1 MAVNDDL
8 LNPWE
13 DEVEFTPEEAE
24 NLPGGGE
31 VVFTPDETDA
41 DVIFSPEETGYLAES
56 AYDDV
61 EDIDV
66 QFTPDESEGIDFS
79 FEPMQFDDVVGQDA
93 FPPADW
99 MGPVEMATPER
110 DTDMVGAQT
119 MPWEPIEQYVNI
131 PLGQAFTPERDT
143 DMVGPDVLESPGA
156 AIAAARGLPEEQEE
170 FDPYE
175 GLPLAEEENLL
186 PIERDTMEAI
196 PGQSRAEGLPVS
208 DLDKALWRPTTMQG
222 VRETAAQRAMQKA
235 QTAQYGA
242 GRFKDEIDAKRIEDQ
257 KNLADYQQTQL
268 DIQKETRKLIKEAE
282 MIRKR
287 SPDPNNWFKT
297 DGALKA
303 VATGLAAIGG
313 GVLAAIHGGPNQG
326 LAAIDAE
333 IERDFQAQ
341 LVDIQNA
348 RTGIDD
354 RRGIL
359 HDMATLSDSMYR
371 TKTAA
376 SLAFWQDTKERILA
390 EMATLDPRGSQ
401 FLDMTEAVQTI
412 DMMMASKAAEAGRF
426 HIEQEQKRLDREQ
439 RERDS
444 RRDYAASIAGT
455 KVTQRGQD
463 LDYDKELIKLEAQKE
478 AVMLDLAAKGKM
490 AEAQDA
496 AKNLLPN
503 VYALSPDG
511 KSKYKVY
518 APEGMAEGLKSELI
532 NRMAARDLLHT
543 AIQEA
548 KNTRKIEGFEFWDVK
563 QKAQLTEI
571 INEWGRLKD
580 KKQMTVQEIQGGLAA
595 AGKPGEGWFL
605 DELRRDPEA
614 LDMLADI
621 ADRTVLKDLKFKVRG
636 GLYEGMNFGFVQE
649 PPLKEVQGAKD
660 LPVFLES
667 GDIASKAYVPKI
679 SPKKPLDKEL
689 ERLDVASHAVWNH
702 ENNWARA
709 QAVGTLDKNFA
720 KTKGHAL
727 PHLERALVDPNSSMV
742 RGRAADALARHGTAK
757 SVGLLRDLAENDK
770 DPQVRAKA
778 ARAIVILEAKPE
790 VQRVLKEDAA
800 AAKAKEK
807 EILQFETPPN
817 YSLGYEEAAGVKASG
832 SRLSV
837 EELEKKRN
845 EREKRFPKVLK

>member
-1 MAVNDDL
+1 MAINDDL

-24 NLPGGGE
+24 NLPGEGE
-31 VVFTPDETDA
+31 VVFSPDETDA

-56 AYDDV
+56 TYDDV
-61 EDIDV
+61 DDVDV
-66 QFTPDESEGIDFS
+66 QFTPEESEGIDFS

-93 FPPADW
+93 FPPSDW
-99 MGPVEMATPER
+99 MGPAEMATPER

-119 MPWEPIEQYVNI
+119 MPWEPIEQYINI
-131 PLGQAFTPERDT
+131 PLGQTFTPEKDT

-156 AIAAARGLPEEQEE
+156 AIAAVRGLPEEQEE

-186 PIERDTMEAI
+186 PIERDTMEAV

-208 DLDKALWRPTTMQG
+208 DLDKALWRPTTTQG

-268 DIQKETRKLIKEAE
+268 DIQKETRKLLKEAE

-439 RERDS
+439 RDRDS

-463 LDYDKELIKLEAQKE
+463 MTYDAKLIELEAQKQ
-478 AVMLDLAAKGKM
+478 AVAADLAAKGKL
-490 AEAQDA
+490 AESQDA

-503 VYALSPDG
+503 VYAFNPKEPG
-511 KSKYKVY
+511 KKFRVY
-518 APEGMAEGLKSELI
+518 GPEGQSEALRTELI
-532 NRMAARDLLHT
+532 NRMASREL
-543 AIQEA
+543 IQRGIKQLREV
-548 KNTRKIEGFEFWDVK
+548 RKIEGFELWDAK
-563 QKAQLTEI
+563 QKSILTDV

-580 KKQMTVQEIQGGLAA
+580 KKQMTVQEIEGGMAA
-595 AGKPGEGWFL
+595 TGRPGTGWFL
-605 DELRRDPEA
+605 DELRRDDTA
-614 LDMLADI
+614 LDRLSDI
-621 ADRTVLKDLKFKVRG
+621 ADVTVLKDLKYKARG
-636 GLYEGMNFGFVQE
+636 GLYEGMNFGFIQE
-649 PPLKEVQGAKD
+649 QELEKDEGAED

-667 GDIASKAYVPKI
+667 GEVSSKAYVPEL
-679 SPKKPLDKEL
+679 SAKKDLQRQL
-689 ERLDVASHAVWNH
+689 ERLDVASHEVWSN
-702 ENNWARA
+702 ENNWVRK
-709 QAVGTLDKNFA
+709 QSVLTLDKNFA
-720 KTKGHAL
+720 KTKGRAL
-727 PHLERALVDPNSSMV
+727 PHLERALADPNSPMV
-742 RGRAADALARHGTAK
+742 RGVAADALARHGDVDSYRA
-757 SVGLLRDLAENDK
+757 LLQVAENDS
-770 DPQVRAKA
+770 DPTVRKRA
-778 ARAIVILEAKPE
+778 ARAAVVLQTKPE
-790 VQRVLKEDAA
+790 IQKRLKEDAA
-800 AAKAKEK
+800 VKPEP
-807 EILQFETPPN
+807 INLETPPN
-817 YSLGYEEAAGVKASG
+817 YSLGYDEAVGVKASG

-837 EELEKKRN
+837 EELEKRRN
-845 EREKRFPKVLK
+845 EREKRFPKAIK